1 MDYARPELLA
11 DTSWVAAHLSDPV
24 LRIIDCGFLDAYN
37 RAHIP
42 GAVGLPVHHYIKE
55 PDPAGGPFGV
65 HVMPPAEF
73 EALMGSLGVRA
84 STTVVVYDDDH
95 ARPATRLWWVL
106 NYYGHTNV
114 KVLNGGWHRW
124 LTERR
129 PVTFHAATPEPA
141 TFRARAN
148 PAIHAS
154 AGYLGERLAAGA
166 CQVLD
171 ARSDGEWQGSEDRGN
186 KRVGHVPGARHLEWS
201 RCIDP
206 GDSGTFLPAAD
217 IERLVSEAGI
227 VRGTETVTYCQAGV
241 RAAHAAF
248 VLALLGFEDVR
259 VYDGSMREWANRND
273 TPLALD

>member
-11 DTSWVAAHLSDPV
+11 DTGWLAEHLADPMV
-24 LRIIDCGFLDAYN
+24 RIIDCGFLDAYN

-73 EALMGSLGVRA
+73 EALMGSLGVGGG
-84 STTVVVYDDDH
+84 TTVVVYDDDS

-106 NYYGHTNV
+106 NYYGHSKV

-124 LTERR
+124 LTEGW
-129 PVTFHAATPEPA
+129 PVTFHAAPVVPA
-141 TFRARAN
+141 TFQATPV

-154 AGYLGERLAAGA
+154 ASNLSERLAAGS

-171 ARSDGEWQGSEDRGN
+171 ARSDGEWQGTEDRGN
-186 KRVGHVPGARHLEWS
+186 RRGGHVPGAHHLEWS
-201 RCIDP
+201 RSIDP
-206 GDSGTFLPAAD
+206 GDMRTFLPAAD
-217 IERLVSEAGI
+217 LERLVSDAGI
-227 VRGTETVTYCQAGV
+227 VRGKETVTYCQAGV
-241 RAAHAAF
+241 RGAHAAF
-248 VLALLGFEDVR
+248 ALALLGFENVR
-259 VYDGSMREWANRND
+259 VYDGSMREWANRDD
-273 TPLALD
+273 TPLTLD